1 LNQRISQ
8 DFKETVIGVFADR
21 DEKHIV
27 EEFFQ
32 LFKTPWE
39 WGDLEKRYDALLIS
53 ADVESLPDAP
63 VVIVYGSAA
72 KKLDERYGFRLEERS
87 APLLNWKGR
96 LVPVYQKASVLD
108 AAGEAILE
116 LDGTRESAGVRIG
129 GESRTVYRFGFDLF
143 REIQTLLLA
152 GQPARYASIPALD
165 LHIAILR
172 ESILAAGVPVVEIP
186 PVPAGHPYAVCLT
199 HDIDFLSL
207 RDHRFDRTMLG
218 FVYRAS
224 LGSVIR
230 LVQGRISPANA
241 LRNLIALLK
250 LPMVWMGL
258 CRDFWQQVPRYMELE
273 QDVRSTFF
281 FIPFAGRPGVSCGQ
295 GDHGQRAA
303 SYDLEAQGDLVKA
316 LVDGGFEAGV
326 HGIDAWTDGKR
337 AAEERRRFEAVCGEK
352 NPGIRMHWLY
362 WGEDSYRLLDEAGF
376 AYDSTFG
383 YNDAVGYR
391 AGTVQ
396 AFNPPAAVDLLELP
410 LNVQDTSLFYP
421 GRMNLSE
428 KEAAIACERLLV
440 IHRELGGVLT
450 LSWHDRSLAP
460 ERLWGDFYRDLLKK
474 VKADGAWIGPAGQAV
489 QWFRKRRAMVFN
501 RVERVGEGI
510 EVQVSSVDN
519 LSSGEGL
526 PGVLLRVHL
535 PLESASLA
543 VSRESQPWN
552 DVPLDTRAVTRVALR
567 QTGRKGPIEKGP
579 AR

>member
-1 LNQRISQ
+1 
-8 DFKETVIGVFADR
+8 VIGVFADK
-21 DEKHIV
+21 DEKPIV

-39 WGDLEKRYDALLIS
+39 WGTLEKRYDALLIS
-53 ADVESLPDAP
+53 ADVESHPDAP
-63 VVIVYGSAA
+63 VVIIYGSAA
-72 KKLDERYGFRLEERS
+72 KKLDERYGLRLEQRS
-87 APLLNWKGR
+87 APLLKWKGQPF
-96 LVPVYQKASVLD
+96 PVYQKAAVLD
-108 AAGEAILE
+108 AAGKAILE
-116 LDGTRESAGVRIG
+116 LDGTRESAGLRIG
-129 GESRTVYRFGFDLF
+129 GESRAVYRFGFDLF
-143 REIQTLLLA
+143 REIETLLLS
-152 GQPARYASIPALD
+152 GQPGRYASIPTLD
-165 LHIAILR
+165 LHIALLR
-172 ESILAAGVPVVEIP
+172 ESILSGGLPVVEIP
-186 PVPAGHPYAVCLT
+186 PVPAGYPYAVCLT

-207 RDHRFDRTMLG
+207 RDHLFDRTMLG

-224 LGSVIR
+224 LGSFIR
-230 LVQGRISPANA
+230 LLKGRISPANA
-241 LRNLIALLK
+241 FRNLTALLK

-258 CRDFWQQVPRYMELE
+258 CRDFWQQIPRYMKLE
-273 QDVRSTFF
+273 QDFKSTFF
-281 FIPFAGRPGVSCGQ
+281 FIPFAGRPGVPCGQ
-295 GDHGQRAA
+295 GDHRQRAA
-303 SYDLEAQGDLVKA
+303 RYDLEEQGNLVKA
-316 LVDGGFEAGV
+316 LLEGGFEAGV
-326 HGIDAWTDGKR
+326 HGIDAWADGTR

-396 AFNPPAAVDLLELP
+396 AFHPPAAVDLLELP

-428 KEAAIACERLLV
+428 KEAALACERLLAV
-440 IHRELGGVLT
+440 HRELGGVLT

-489 QWFRKRRAMVFN
+489 QWFRKRRSMVFN

-510 EVQVSSVDN
+510 EVQASSVDN

-552 DVPLDTRAVTRVALR
+552 DVPLDTQAVTRVALR
-567 QTGRKGPIEKGP
+567 QTGGKGPTEQGP